1 MTRNLRSALAF
12 LAAFLVP
19 AIAMA
24 ADNAAA
30 GVDTQAGLKA
40 IGAGLAVGVA
50 GLGTGWAQSKIGS
63 AGVGAIAEDQKNFG
77 SVLLLVAIPE
87 SILIFGFVIAFFLI

>member
-50 GLGTGWAQSKIGS
+50 GLGTGWDQYKIGS